1 MNNSTPNTPILD
13 DDAVAEIEK
22 RIDSFPLS
30 PLQARALCAT
40 VRALR
45 AEMKTQ
51 KVELLQL
58 SGRGELLTK
67 AHVNFDDLDPLE
79 AVRNEFDRLRNIVIR
94 DLQSQLEQVTKEL
107 NEEKRLRSELKQ
119 IAQTGIAEASSVATA
134 LGDNAVIDFRSRA
147 IALCRDKAAE
157 VEALMSQTSGPA
169 FEDIHAQAGAQLAIV
184 NELREALEKL
194 K

>member
-1 MNNSTPNTPILD
+1 MEFI
-13 DDAVAEIEK
+13 
-22 RIDSFPLS
+22 
-30 PLQARALCAT
+30 ARARQDIPALCAT

-94 DLQSQLEQVTKEL
+94 DLQSQLEQVTKEWQWL
-107 NEEKRLRSELKQ
+107 MSQCGNLQNEVR
-119 IAQTGIAEASSVATA
+119 TEAAA
-134 LGDNAVIDFRSRA
+134 FNDFRSHA
-147 IALCRDKAAE
+147 VALCRDKAAE
-157 VEALMSQTSGPA
+157 IEALMLRASGPA
-169 FEDIHAQAGAQLAIV
+169 FEDIYAQAGAQLAIV
-184 NELREALEKL
+184 NELREALEQL

>member
-1 MNNSTPNTPILD
+1 MNNPTPNTPILD

-30 PLQARALCAT
+30 PLQARALCDT

-58 SGRGELLTK
+58 SGRGELLAK
-67 AHVNFDDLDPLE
+67 VHVNFDDLDPVA

-94 DLQSQLEQVTKEL
+94 DLQSQLERVTKDRDAARTENERL
-107 NEEKRLRSELKQ
+107 ASQLKEWQEEKD
-119 IAQTGIAEASSVATA
+119 T
-134 LGDNAVIDFRSRA
+134 
-147 IALCRDKAAE
+147 KAGY
-157 VEALMSQTSGPA
+157 L
-169 FEDIHAQAGAQLAIV
+169 
-184 NELREALEKL
+184 
-194 K
+194 

>member
-1 MNNSTPNTPILD
+1 MNNSTTNTILD

-45 AEMKTQ
+45 AEKKTQ

-67 AHVNFDDLDPLE
+67 VHVNFDDLDPLE

-94 DLQSQLEQVTKEL
+94 DLQSQLERVTKE
-107 NEEKRLRSELKQ
+107 
-119 IAQTGIAEASSVATA
+119 
-134 LGDNAVIDFRSRA
+134 
-147 IALCRDKAAE
+147 RD
-157 VEALMSQTSGPA
+157 
-169 FEDIHAQAGAQLAIV
+169 
-184 NELREALEKL
+184 ELRQQLNPSRPIPGRDRPKSWWG
-194 K
+194 